1 MAEVKVLLFGPLA
14 EVFGNS
20 ESLHEISTSC
30 TPEILLKKMGLS
42 EWRKKGLR
50 CAINQI
56 FSEFEEKL
64 SDGDEI
70 AFLSPVSGG

>member
-14 EVFGNS
+14 EVFGKS

-30 TPEILLKKMGLS
+30 TPEILLNKMGLS

-56 FSEFEEKL
+56 FSEFEDIL